1 LKTFNNLKLNKGYM
15 KKTNKR
21 VSGTS
26 FHDSIVTASVDQLIQ
41 VLGEPNEDSNTG
53 QDKVNFE
60 WEMELESGE
69 VFTVYD
75 WKEYRMLRTDEM
87 IEWHIGGFNGTV
99 TDLAAEQINQALS
112 SLRDNSTVELSEAQ
126 IKELAREII
135 GDGKDPNKFFV
146 TVSPYFTVENEDDF
160 ESELLD
166 GYTDKDTETRLFDT
180 FEQAN
185 EYYDSIDL
193 DPYEGVATVMIE
205 DRKTGTIKQ
214 KELTKVVRVD
224 YSYREIND
232 SKIFGYTK

>member
-1 LKTFNNLKLNKGYM
+1 M

-26 FHDSIVTASVDQLIQ
+26 FHDSVVIASVDQLIQ

-53 QDKVNFE
+53 FDKVNFE

-99 TDLAAEQINQALS
+99 TDLAAEQINQALLAS
-112 SLRDNSTVELSEAQ
+112 RDNSAVELTEAQ
-126 IKELAREII
+126 INELAKEIV

-146 TVSPYFTVENEDDF
+146 TVSPYFAVNSNDAF

-166 GYTDKDTETRLFDT
+166 GYTKEDTETRLFDT
-180 FEQAN
+180 FKQAN
-185 EYYDSIDL
+185 EYYNSVDL
-193 DPYEGVATVMIE
+193 DPYAGVGTVMIE

-214 KELTKVVRVD
+214 KELSKVVRID
-224 YSYREIND
+224 YSYNEYDD
-232 SKIFGYTK
+232 SKQFGYTK

>member
-1 LKTFNNLKLNKGYM
+1 M

-193 DPYEGVATVMIE
+193 DPYAGVATVMIE

-224 YSYREIND
+224 YSYCEIND

>member
-1 LKTFNNLKLNKGYM
+1 M

-193 DPYEGVATVMIE
+193 DPYAGVATVMIE

-214 KELTKVVRVD
+214 KELTKVVKVE
-224 YSYREIND
+224 YSYCEIND

>member
-1 LKTFNNLKLNKGYM
+1 M

-87 IEWHIGGFNGTV
+87 IEWHIGGFDPAT
-99 TDLAAEQINQALS
+99 TDRAAIQIMQAILS
-112 SLRDNSTVELSEAQ
+112 SRENSPIELSEAQ

-193 DPYEGVATVMIE
+193 DPYAGVATVMIE

-214 KELTKVVRVD
+214 KELTKVVKVE
-224 YSYREIND
+224 YSYCEIDD

>member
-1 LKTFNNLKLNKGYM
+1 
-15 KKTNKR
+15 
-21 VSGTS
+21 
-26 FHDSIVTASVDQLIQ
+26 
-41 VLGEPNEDSNTG
+41 
-53 QDKVNFE
+53 
-60 WEMELESGE
+60 
-69 VFTVYD
+69 
-75 WKEYRMLRTDEM
+75 
-87 IEWHIGGFNGTV
+87 
-99 TDLAAEQINQALS
+99 
-112 SLRDNSTVELSEAQ
+112 
-126 IKELAREII
+126 
-135 GDGKDPNKFFV
+135 
-146 TVSPYFTVENEDDF
+146 
-160 ESELLD
+160 LLD

>member
-1 LKTFNNLKLNKGYM
+1 M

-193 DPYEGVATVMIE
+193 DPYAGVATVMIE

-214 KELTKVVRVD
+214 KELTKVVKVE
-224 YSYREIND
+224 YSYCEIDD

>member
-1 LKTFNNLKLNKGYM
+1 M

-193 DPYEGVATVMIE
+193 DPYAGVATVMIE

>member
-1 LKTFNNLKLNKGYM
+1 M

-87 IEWHIGGFNGTV
+87 IEWHIGGFDPAT
-99 TDLAAEQINQALS
+99 TDRAAIQIMQAILS
-112 SLRDNSTVELSEAQ
+112 SRENSPIELSEAQ

-224 YSYREIND
+224 YSYCEIND

>member
-1 LKTFNNLKLNKGYM
+1 M

-87 IEWHIGGFNGTV
+87 IEWHIGGFDPAT
-99 TDLAAEQINQALS
+99 TDRAAIQIMQAILS
-112 SLRDNSTVELSEAQ
+112 SRENSPIELSEAQ

-193 DPYEGVATVMIE
+193 DPYAGVATVMIE

>member
-1 LKTFNNLKLNKGYM
+1 M
-15 KKTNKR
+15 KKTNKSI
-21 VSGTS
+21 SGTG
-26 FHDSIVTASVDQLIQ
+26 FHDSTVIATVDQLIQ
-41 VLGEPNEDSNTG
+41 VLGEPTDDSNTG

-60 WEMELESGE
+60 WEMELESGD

-75 WKEYRMLRTDEM
+75 YKEYRMIARDEM
-87 IEWHIGGFNGTV
+87 IEWHIGGFDVYAT
-99 TDLAAEQINQALS
+99 NQAAREINEALLAS
-112 SLRDNSTVELSEAQ
+112 RDNSALELVEKQ
-126 IKELAREII
+126 IKQLAIEIV

-146 TVSPYFTVENEDDF
+146 TVSPYFTVDNDEHGDPYNMEL

-166 GYTDKDTETRLFDT
+166 GYTDKDIKTRLFDT

-185 EYYDSIDL
+185 EYYNSVDL
-193 DPYEGVATVMIE
+193 DPYNGVGTVMIE

-214 KELTKVVRVD
+214 KELTKVVKVE

>member
-1 LKTFNNLKLNKGYM
+1 M

-193 DPYEGVATVMIE
+193 DPYAGVATVMIE

-214 KELTKVVRVD
+214 KELTKVVKVD
-224 YSYREIND
+224 YSYCEIDD

>member
-1 LKTFNNLKLNKGYM
+1 M

-26 FHDSIVTASVDQLIQ
+26 FHDSVVIASVDQLIQ

-99 TDLAAEQINQALS
+99 TDLAAEQINQALLAS
-112 SLRDNSTVELSEAQ
+112 RDNSAVELTQVQ
-126 IKELAREII
+126 INELAKEIV

-146 TVSPYFTVENEDDF
+146 TVSPYFAVNSNDAF

-166 GYTDKDTETRLFDT
+166 GYTKEDTETHLFDT

-185 EYYDSIDL
+185 EYYKSVDL
-193 DPYEGVATVMIE
+193 DPYAGVGTVMIE

-214 KELTKVVRVD
+214 KELSKVVRID
-224 YSYREIND
+224 YSYNEYDD

>member
-1 LKTFNNLKLNKGYM
+1 M
-15 KKTNKR
+15 KKTTKSI
-21 VSGTS
+21 SGTS
-26 FHDSIVTASVDQLIQ
+26 FHDSTVIASVDQLTH
-41 VLGEPNEDSNTG
+41 VLGEPACDSNTG
-53 QDKVNFE
+53 EDKVNFE

-75 WKEYRMLRTDEM
+75 YKEYRMIARDEM
-87 IEWHIGGFNGTV
+87 IEWHIGGFDKST
-99 TDLAAEQINQALS
+99 TDRAAKQIMQAILS
-112 SLRDNSTVELSEAQ
+112 SRENSPIELSEAQ

-232 SKIFGYTK
+232 SKIFGYIK

>member
-1 LKTFNNLKLNKGYM
+1 M

-26 FHDSIVTASVDQLIQ
+26 FHDSVVIASVDQLIQ

-99 TDLAAEQINQALS
+99 TDLAAEQINQALLAS
-112 SLRDNSTVELSEAQ
+112 RDNSAVELTEAQ
-126 IKELAREII
+126 IKELAIEII

-146 TVSPYFTVENEDDF
+146 TVSPYFTVDNDEHGDPYNMEL

-185 EYYDSIDL
+185 EYYESVDL
-193 DPYEGVATVMIE
+193 DPYAGVATVMIE

>member
-1 LKTFNNLKLNKGYM
+1 M

-26 FHDSIVTASVDQLIQ
+26 FHDSVVIASVDQLIQ

-53 QDKVNFE
+53 FDKVNFE

-87 IEWHIGGFNGTV
+87 IEWHIGGFDVYATNQ
-99 TDLAAEQINQALS
+99 AAKQINEALLS
-112 SLRDNSTVELSEAQ
+112 SRDSSAVELTEAQ

-146 TVSPYFTVENEDDF
+146 TVSPYFTVDNDEHGDPYNMEL

-166 GYTDKDTETRLFDT
+166 GYTKEDTETRLFDT

-185 EYYDSIDL
+185 EYYKSIDL
-193 DPYEGVATVMIE
+193 DPHEGIGQVIME
-205 DRKTGTIKQ
+205 DRKTGVIKQ

-224 YSYREIND
+224 YSYGEIDD

>member
-1 LKTFNNLKLNKGYM
+1 M
-15 KKTNKR
+15 KKTNKNI
-21 VSGTS
+21 SGTS
-26 FHDSIVTASVDQLIQ
+26 FHDSTVIASVDQLIH
-41 VLGEPNEDSNTG
+41 VLGEPVDDSNTG

-87 IEWHIGGFNGTV
+87 IEWHIGGFYQAT
-99 TDLAAEQINQALS
+99 TDRAAQQIMQAILS
-112 SLRDNSTVELSEAQ
+112 SRENSPVELSESQ
-126 IKELAREII
+126 IKQLATEII

-146 TVSPYFTVENEDDF
+146 TVSPYFTVDNNDYGDPCNMEL

-166 GYTDKDTETRLFDT
+166 GYTDKDIETRFFDT

-185 EYYDSIDL
+185 EYYNSVDL
-193 DPYEGVATVMIE
+193 DPYDGIGTVMIE

-214 KELTKVVRVD
+214 KELTKVVKVE
-224 YSYREIND
+224 YSYNEYDD
-232 SKIFGYTK
+232 SKQFGYTK

>member
-1 LKTFNNLKLNKGYM
+1 M

-75 WKEYRMLRTDEM
+75 WKEYRMLRTYEM
-87 IEWHIGGFNGTV
+87 IEWHIGGFDPAT
-99 TDLAAEQINQALS
+99 TDRAAKQIMQAILS
-112 SLRDNSTVELSEAQ
+112 SRENSPIELSESQ

-193 DPYEGVATVMIE
+193 DPYAGVATVMIE

>member
-1 LKTFNNLKLNKGYM
+1 M

-26 FHDSIVTASVDQLIQ
+26 FHDSVVIASVDQLIQ

-99 TDLAAEQINQALS
+99 TDLAAEQINQALLAS
-112 SLRDNSTVELSEAQ
+112 RDNSAVELTQVQ
-126 IKELAREII
+126 INELAKEIV

-146 TVSPYFTVENEDDF
+146 TVSPYFAVNSNDAF

-166 GYTDKDTETRLFDT
+166 GYTKEDTETRLFDT
-180 FEQAN
+180 FKQAN
-185 EYYDSIDL
+185 EYYNSVDL
-193 DPYEGVATVMIE
+193 DPYAGVGTVMIE

-214 KELTKVVRVD
+214 KELSKVVRVD
-224 YSYREIND
+224 YSYNEYDD
-232 SKIFGYTK
+232 SKQFGYTK

>member
-1 LKTFNNLKLNKGYM
+1 M
-15 KKTNKR
+15 KNTNKR

-26 FHDSIVTASVDQLIQ
+26 FHDSIVTATVDQLIQ

-87 IEWHIGGFNGTV
+87 IEWHIGGFNGHV
-99 TDLAAEQINQALS
+99 TNQAANQINQALLAS
-112 SLRDNSTVELSEAQ
+112 RDNSAVELSEAQ

-185 EYYDSIDL
+185 EYYNSVDL
-193 DPYEGVATVMIE
+193 DPYAGVATVMIE

>member
-1 LKTFNNLKLNKGYM
+1 M

-26 FHDSIVTASVDQLIQ
+26 FHDSVVIASVDQLIQ

-53 QDKVNFE
+53 FDKVNFE

-87 IEWHIGGFNGTV
+87 IEWHIGGFNAHV
-99 TDLAAEQINQALS
+99 TNQAAKQINEALLS
-112 SLRDNSTVELSEAQ
+112 SRDSSAVELTEAQ
-126 IKELAREII
+126 INELAKEIV

-146 TVSPYFTVENEDDF
+146 TVSPYFAVNSNDAF

-166 GYTDKDTETRLFDT
+166 GYTKEDTETHLFDT

-185 EYYDSIDL
+185 EYYKSVDL
-193 DPYEGVATVMIE
+193 DPYAGVGTVMIE

-214 KELTKVVRVD
+214 KELSKIVKVE
-224 YSYREIND
+224 YSYNEYCD
-232 SKIFGYTK
+232 AKQFGYTK

>member
-1 LKTFNNLKLNKGYM
+1 M

-185 EYYDSIDL
+185 EYYESVDL
-193 DPYEGVATVMIE
+193 DPYAGVATVMIE

-224 YSYREIND
+224 YSYCEIND

>member
-1 LKTFNNLKLNKGYM
+1 M